1 MLSRQ
6 EMEVTSASI
15 HGDDG
20 GSQAGKEPTMALKLL
35 RVGCRKETS
44 AGLIKPK
51 ISVKMTEQQILNHFV
66 SWLTLEFF
74 ENHFLV
80 KIS

>member
-1 MLSRQ
+1 M
-6 EMEVTSASI
+6 TSAST

-20 GSQAGKEPTMALKLL
+20 GSQAGKEHTMALKLL

-51 ISVKMTEQQILNHFV
+51 ISVKMSNRF
-66 SWLTLEFF
+66 
-74 ENHFLV
+74 
-80 KIS
+80 